1 MKQFFFLIV
10 AFSIGFAQ
18 FTSAQQLKEFTHDN
32 VKYIE
37 ELQGFFAM
45 GDPKA
50 AKKLIEDTFAPVWNS
65 GHYSTQQK
73 ERVYTMSDLML
84 KKRKKAVD
92 FENYLY
98 ALMSFAKSMKPASD
112 FDAFHDGMEQ
122 TINKLSRK
130 GFTSY
135 LEVCRGLFS
144 DYILFESQ
152 AVKWVANYDAYKIE
166 FDSLPK
172 IVFGQLDLKA
182 YSKRDSSVIYG
193 TQGVYYPTI
202 TRWVGKGGK
211 IDWGRAGF
219 DPNKTQLTQSRSI
232 IPII

>member
-50 AKKLIEDTFAPVWNS
+50 ANKLIEDTFAPVWNS

-130 GFTSY
+130 G
-135 LEVCRGLFS
+135 
-144 DYILFESQ
+144 
-152 AVKWVANYDAYKIE
+152 
-166 FDSLPK
+166 
-172 IVFGQLDLKA
+172 
-182 YSKRDSSVIYG
+182 
-193 TQGVYYPTI
+193 
-202 TRWVGKGGK
+202 
-211 IDWGRAGF
+211 
-219 DPNKTQLTQSRSI
+219 
-232 IPII
+232 